1 MSAIRQ
7 RTSGPVAAGWD
18 QLFSL
23 AKKEADD
30 RLVLERELRR
40 WCDAHGADAALYAEI
55 EGASRRLVSS
65 GKTAF
70 PERLPADGEAHG
82 WARVELPQAQLLV
95 AIPGRASGAT
105 SSERASGATVPGH
118 ASGAT
123 ASPDPSGSDLAEEE
137 ALLLLAAGA
146 RISGLKRQIQQQ
158 EFQANFRGVELEAL
172 YDVGLAIASTLD
184 LEELCEEALLRA
196 VSLLDARRGALYLLE
211 GGSYRLT
218 SRFGGEA
225 LDELPAEDNDAASL
239 AKGVAPEGWLP
250 GARHLLAV
258 PVEIEGDAR
267 GVLIVADKESR
278 RGVGP
283 FPVTDR
289 RTLLLFANQAAIA
302 LENAKLHKLA
312 LEKERLER
320 EMELAAEIQQQ
331 LLPKI
336 MPKIPGYEV
345 IGWNRPARQAGG
357 DYFDFH
363 GLGDG
368 GWGLVVGDVVGKGVP
383 AAILVSTLHSALHVL
398 LDQMEVGPPLIERL
412 NRHIFESSSANKFIT
427 MLLAALDTESGR
439 LAYLN
444 AGHNPGLLVR
454 AEGDVEQL
462 ASAGL
467 PLGLMAQ
474 GQFGIKTLEISRGD
488 LVCIYS
494 DGITECEAPDEEE
507 YGLERLIDLLTEQ
520 REQPLAEILHR
531 IDQAVTDYA
540 QGQPQGDDQTV
551 ILLRSC
557 VAW

>member
-1 MSAIRQ
+1 MSPARQ
-7 RTSGPVAAGWD
+7 ETLQPGPRGWD

-30 RLVLERELRR
+30 RQMLERELRR
-40 WCDAHGADAALYAEI
+40 WCDAQGADAALYTEVD
-55 EGASRRLVSS
+55 GAFRRLLAV
-65 GKTAF
+65 GQTPF
-70 PERLPADGEAHG
+70 PETMSGTEEAGDWSRL
-82 WARVELPQAQLLV
+82 ELPQTLLLHT
-95 AIPGRASGAT
+95 AAGLDAAAS
-105 SSERASGATVPGH
+105 
-118 ASGAT
+118 
-123 ASPDPSGSDLAEEE
+123 EET
-137 ALLLLAAGA
+137 LLLLAAGA
-146 RISGLKRQIQQQ
+146 RISSLKRQIQEQS
-158 EFQANFRGVELEAL
+158 FQAKFRGVELEAL

-184 LEELCEEALLRA
+184 LEELCDEALLRA

-211 GGSYRLT
+211 DGSYRLT
-218 SRFGGEA
+218 SRFGGSALEELTAEEA
-225 LDELPAEDNDAASL
+225 DVAGLLAGDAA
-239 AKGVAPEGWLP
+239 GTEGWLP

-258 PVEIEGDAR
+258 PVETEGDPR
-267 GVLIVADKESR
+267 GMLIVADKESR

-283 FPVTDR
+283 FPATDR

-302 LENAKLHKLA
+302 IENAKLHRLA

-331 LLPKI
+331 LLPKV

-357 DYFDFH
+357 DYYDFH
-363 GLGDG
+363 GLGNG

-427 MLLAALDTESGR
+427 MLLAALDTKDDR

-454 AEGDVEQL
+454 AGGEVVQMV
-462 ASAGL
+462 SAGL
-467 PLGLMAQ
+467 PLGLMAK
-474 GQFGIKTLEISRGD
+474 GQFGVSTLDLDPGD

-507 YGLERLIDLLTEQ
+507 FGLERLTRLLAHQ
-520 REQPLAEILHR
+520 GRQPLSEILRR
-531 IDQAVTDYA
+531 IDKAVTEFA

-551 ILLRSC
+551 ILLRRC
-557 VAW
+557 

>member
-1 MSAIRQ
+1 MSAVGQ
-7 RTSGPVAAGWD
+7 QTSDPAADWGT
-18 QLFSL
+18 LFSL
-23 AKKEADD
+23 ARKEADD
-30 RLVLERELRR
+30 RQVLERQLAR
-40 WCDAHGADAALYAEI
+40 WCDARGADAALYTDVDGAGRKLI
-55 EGASRRLVSS
+55 ETGSTR
-65 GKTAF
+65 F
-70 PERLPADGEAHG
+70 PEELPADDSGG
-82 WARVELPQAQLLV
+82 WTRVELPQAQLL
-95 AIPGRASGAT
+95 
-105 SSERASGATVPGH
+105 H
-118 ASGAT
+118 T
-123 ASPDPSGSDLAEEE
+123 ASPEPASPNPAEDT
-137 ALLLLAAGA
+137 LLLLAAGA
-146 RISGLKRQIQQQ
+146 RISGLKRLIQEQ
-158 EFQANFRGVELEAL
+158 EFQAAFRGVELEAL

-184 LEELCEEALLRA
+184 LEELCKEALMRA

-211 GGSYRLT
+211 SGNYRLT

-225 LDELPAEDNDAASL
+225 LDQLPAEDNHVTSL
-239 AKGVAPEGWLP
+239 AAGEAPEGWLP

-283 FPVTDR
+283 FPATDR

-331 LLPKI
+331 LLPKV

-357 DYFDFH
+357 DYFDFQ
-363 GLGDG
+363 GLGNG
-368 GWGLVVGDVVGKGVP
+368 GWGLVVGDVVGKGLP
-383 AAILVSTLHSALHVL
+383 AALLVSTLHSALRVL
-398 LDQMEVGPPLIERL
+398 LDQMEVGPSLIEKL

-427 MLLAALDTESGR
+427 MLLATLDTEGGR

-454 AEGDVEQL
+454 AEGEVEQL

-467 PLGLMAQ
+467 PLGLMPQ
-474 GQFGIKTLEISRGD
+474 SRFGVRTLELGHGD

-494 DGITECEAPDEEE
+494 DGITECESPDEEE
-507 YGLERLIDLLTEQ
+507 FGLERLIDLLKQQ

-531 IDQAVTDYA
+531 IDQAVTDFA
-540 QGQPQGDDQTV
+540 QDQPQGDDQTV
-551 ILLRSC
+551 VLLRRC
-557 VAW
+557 

>member
-1 MSAIRQ
+1 MSAET
-7 RTSGPVAAGWD
+7 TSPARRETSDRASGSWT

-30 RLVLERELRR
+30 RQVLEQELRR
-40 WCDAHGADAALYAEI
+40 WCEAHGADAALYTETA
-55 EGASRRLVSS
+55 GGRRRLLSV
-65 GKTAF
+65 GRTPF
-70 PERLPADGEAHG
+70 PEQETGTESGGD
-82 WARVELPQAQLLV
+82 WARVELPHAHLL
-95 AIPGRASGAT
+95 
-105 SSERASGATVPGH
+105 H
-118 ASGAT
+118 T
-123 ASPDPSGSDLAEEE
+123 AETDAAEQDT
-137 ALLLLAAGA
+137 LLLLAAGA
-146 RISGLKRQIQQQ
+146 RISDLKRQVQ
-158 EFQANFRGVELEAL
+158 EQKFQAKFRGVELEAL

-196 VSLLDARRGALYLLE
+196 VSLLDARRGALYLLDS
-211 GGSYRLT
+211 GSYRLT
-218 SRFGGEA
+218 SRFGGRA
-225 LDELPAEDNDAASL
+225 LAELPTVKNNVASL
-239 AKGVAPEGWLP
+239 AESEEARAWLP
-250 GARHLLAV
+250 GTRHLLAV

-278 RGVGP
+278 HGVGP
-283 FPVTDR
+283 FPATDR
-289 RTLLLFANQAAIA
+289 RTLSLFANQAAIA

-320 EMELAAEIQQQ
+320 EMELAADIQKQ
-331 LLPKI
+331 LLPKV

-357 DYFDFH
+357 DYYDMR
-363 GLGDG
+363 GLGEG

-427 MLLAALDTESGR
+427 MLLAALDTRGHR

-454 AEGDVEQL
+454 ADGEVVEMT
-462 ASAGL
+462 SAGL
-467 PLGLMAQ
+467 PLGLMPQ
-474 GQFGIKTLEISRGD
+474 GQFGVSTLDLGSGD

-507 YGLERLIDLLTEQ
+507 FGAERLIALLADQ
-520 REQPLAEILHR
+520 GGRPLPEILHR
-531 IDQAVTDYA
+531 IDSAVTEFA

-551 ILLRSC
+551 ILLRRC
-557 VAW
+557 